1 MNQSLP
7 DPKFEYIPDFIFSDE
22 AADLFARL
30 EQVDGF
36 HLETG
41 SCSLKPSHAT
51 VQWGP
56 RQSYLD
62 CVPKAYRAKSSGD
75 IPEWLMPLKQRLE
88 IKYNCYFDSIQVNK
102 HFNENA
108 IVHSHSDSPPGH
120 ICMVSLG
127 AERNFRLALRFGS
140 HRTLANIP
148 LANGSL
154 LTFFPNDQRRH
165 THEMPRSK
173 TPCGARYALVF
184 RYITEALTRE
194 GAIKTAVAFKNLD
207 KQGKLERKQRNIE
220 RDTEY
225 NAVQSAFRFGGYAE
239 VEKCLQRRSWAVRE
253 PDPFDVLDTKSEAAC
268 AAPSG
273 ESAHQ
278 EET

>member
-1 MNQSLP
+1 MAKQIL
-7 DPKFEYIPDFIFSDE
+7 DPRYEYIPDFVLSDV

-75 IPEWLMPLKQRLE
+75 IPEWLMPLKLRLE
-88 IKYNCYFDSIQVNK
+88 KKYNCYFDSIQVNK

-108 IVHSHSDSPPGH
+108 IVHAHSDSPPGH
-120 ICMVSLG
+120 IGMVSLG
-127 AERNFRLALRFGS
+127 AERKFKLKLRFGS
-140 HRTLANIP
+140 HRTLADIQ
-148 LANGSL
+148 LAPGSL
-154 LTFFPNDQRRH
+154 LTFFPGDQRRH

-184 RYITEALTRE
+184 RYITEALVRE
-194 GAIKTAVAFKNLD
+194 GAIKTAAAFKTLD
-207 KQGKLERKQRNIE
+207 RQGKIDGKRRNLERNA
-220 RDTEY
+220 EY
-225 NAVQSAFRFGGYAE
+225 NAVQAAYQSGGYTA
-239 VEKCLQRRSWAVRE
+239 VEECLRLKTWTRS
-253 PDPFDVLDTKSEAAC
+253 
-268 AAPSG
+268 
-273 ESAHQ
+273 
-278 EET
+278 

>member
-1 MNQSLP
+1 MKKP
-7 DPKFEYIPDFIFSDE
+7 IADPKFEYIPDFILSDE

-62 CVPKAYRAKSSGD
+62 CVPKAFRAKSSGN
-75 IPEWLMPLKQRLE
+75 IPEWLLPLKRRLE
-88 IKYNCYFDSIQVNK
+88 TKYACYFDSIQVNK

-127 AERNFRLALRFGS
+127 AERNFKISLRFGS

-148 LANGSL
+148 LADGSM
-154 LTFFPNDQRRH
+154 LTFFPGDQWRH

-184 RYITEALTRE
+184 RYITEALVRE

-207 KQGKLERKQRNIE
+207 RQGKLERKRRNME
-220 RDTEY
+220 RSAEY
-225 NAVQSAFRFGGYAE
+225 EAVQSAFRLGGYAA
-239 VEKCLQRRSWAVRE
+239 VKDCLQRKPWRSA
-253 PDPFDVLDTKSEAAC
+253 
-268 AAPSG
+268 
-273 ESAHQ
+273 
-278 EET
+278 

>member
-1 MNQSLP
+1 MKKPIP
-7 DPKFEYIPDFIFSDE
+7 DPKFEYIRDFVLSDE

-41 SCSLKPSHAT
+41 SCDLKPSHAT

-75 IPEWLMPLKQRLE
+75 VPEWLMPLKRRLE
-88 IKYNCYFDSIQVNK
+88 IEYNCYFDSIQVNK

-108 IVHSHSDSPPGH
+108 IVDSHSDSPPGH

-127 AERNFRLALRFGS
+127 AERNFRMALRGPS
-140 HRTLANIP
+140 YRTLANIP

-154 LTFFPNDQRRH
+154 LTFFPNDQWRH
-165 THEMPRSK
+165 THAMPRSK

-184 RYITEALTRE
+184 RYITDALVRE
-194 GAIKTAVAFKNLD
+194 GAIKTTVAFRLLD
-207 KQGKLERKQRNIE
+207 KQGKMERKQRNIE
-220 RDTEY
+220 RNAEY
-225 NAVQSAFRFGGYAE
+225 NAVQAAYRNSGYAA
-239 VEKCLQRRSWAVRE
+239 VEECLRLKPWRQ
-253 PDPFDVLDTKSEAAC
+253 L
-268 AAPSG
+268 
-273 ESAHQ
+273 
-278 EET
+278 

>member
-1 MNQSLP
+1 MKKPIS
-7 DPKFEYIPDFIFSDE
+7 DPKFEYIPDFILSNE
-22 AADLFARL
+22 AADLFVRL
-30 EQVDGF
+30 ERVDGF

-41 SCSLKPSHAT
+41 SCDLKPSHAT

-62 CVPKAYRAKSSGD
+62 CIPKAYRAKSSGD
-75 IPEWLMPLKQRLE
+75 IPEWLTPLKLRVE
-88 IKYNCYFDSIQVNK
+88 AKYNCYCDSIQVNK

-120 ICMVSLG
+120 ICMGSLG

-154 LTFFPNDQRRH
+154 LTFFPNDQRRMSH
-165 THEMPRSK
+165 AMPRSK
-173 TPCGARYALVF
+173 TPCGARYSLIF

-194 GAIKTAVAFKNLD
+194 GAIKTAAAFRSLS
-207 KQGKLERKQRNIE
+207 KQEKMERKERNRQR
-220 RDTEY
+220 DAEY
-225 NAVQSAFRFGGYAE
+225 NAVQAAYQNGGYAA
-239 VEKCLQRRSWAVRE
+239 VEECLRLKPWRQI
-253 PDPFDVLDTKSEAAC
+253 
-268 AAPSG
+268 
-273 ESAHQ
+273 
-278 EET
+278 

>member
-1 MNQSLP
+1 MTKLIVDPRHEYISDFVLP
-7 DPKFEYIPDFIFSDE
+7 DEST
-22 AADLFARL
+22 DLFARL
-30 EQVDGF
+30 EQVDGL

-75 IPEWLMPLKQRLE
+75 IPEWLMPLKLRLE
-88 IKYNCYFDSIQVNK
+88 KKYDCYFDSIQVNK

-108 IVHSHSDSPPGH
+108 IVHAHSDSPPGH

-154 LTFFPNDQRRH
+154 LTFFPNDQQRH

-173 TPCGARYALVF
+173 TPCGARYALIF
-184 RYITEALTRE
+184 RYITAVLVRE

-207 KQGKLERKQRNIE
+207 AQGKLERKQRNTE
-220 RDTEY
+220 RDAEY
-225 NAVQSAFRFGGYAE
+225 NAVQAAYRKGGYPAVEDCLVKYPFGG
-239 VEKCLQRRSWAVRE
+239 
-253 PDPFDVLDTKSEAAC
+253 T
-268 AAPSG
+268 
-273 ESAHQ
+273 
-278 EET
+278 

>member
-1 MNQSLP
+1 MAKLII
-7 DPKFEYIPDFIFSDE
+7 DPRHEYIADFVLPDE
-22 AADLFARL
+22 AANLFERL

-41 SCSLKPSHAT
+41 SCTLKPSHAT

-75 IPEWLMPLKQRLE
+75 IPDWLRPLKLRLE
-88 IKYNCYFDSIQVNK
+88 AKYNCYFDSIQVNK

-108 IVHSHSDSPPGH
+108 IVHAHSDSPPGH

-140 HRTLANIP
+140 HRKLADIP
-148 LANGSL
+148 LGDGSL
-154 LTFFPNDQRRH
+154 LTFFPKDQWRH

-173 TPCGARYALVF
+173 TPCGTRYALVF
-184 RYITEALTRE
+184 RYITDALVRE
-194 GAIKTAVAFKNLD
+194 GAIKTAVAFRLLD
-207 KQGKLERKQRNIE
+207 KQGKMERKQRNAK
-220 RDTEY
+220 RSAEY
-225 NAVQSAFRFGGYAE
+225 DAVQNAYRSGGYAAVDE
-239 VEKCLQRRSWAVRE
+239 CLRLKTWVTA
-253 PDPFDVLDTKSEAAC
+253 
-268 AAPSG
+268 
-273 ESAHQ
+273 
-278 EET
+278 

>member
-1 MNQSLP
+1 MKKQIT
-7 DPKFEYIPDFIFSDE
+7 DPKFEYVPDFILPDE
-22 AADLFARL
+22 AGDLFARL

-62 CVPKAYRAKSSGD
+62 CVPKAYRAKSSGE
-75 IPEWLMPLKQRLE
+75 IPEWLIPLKQRLE
-88 IKYNCYFDSIQVNK
+88 MKYNCYFDSIQVNK
-102 HFNENA
+102 HFSENA

-148 LANGSL
+148 LAAGSL
-154 LTFFPNDQRRH
+154 LTFFPNDQWRH

-173 TPCGARYALVF
+173 TPCGARYSLIF
-184 RYITEALTRE
+184 RYITEALVRE
-194 GAIKTAVAFKNLD
+194 GAIKSAVAFKNLD
-207 KQGKLERKQRNIE
+207 RQGKLERTQRNLARE
-220 RDTEY
+220 AEYSAVQAAFQSGGY
-225 NAVQSAFRFGGYAE
+225 NAVE
-239 VEKCLQRRSWAVRE
+239 ECLQRRSWAVNGVPE
-253 PDPFDVLDTKSEAAC
+253 
-268 AAPSG
+268 
-273 ESAHQ
+273 
-278 EET
+278 